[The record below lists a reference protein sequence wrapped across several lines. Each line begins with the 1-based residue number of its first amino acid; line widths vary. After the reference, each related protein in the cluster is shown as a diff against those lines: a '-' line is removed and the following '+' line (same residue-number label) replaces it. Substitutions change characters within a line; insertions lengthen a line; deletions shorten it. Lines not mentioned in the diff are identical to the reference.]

1 MVGATHFNAFRAAE
15 DKETFIDAAITAA
28 NKFNTFFGGYKDIGS
43 IQHTGQN
50 MSKTYL
56 VYHGQNQSITETYR
70 SSGKITVFH
79 RKKMSNEAYVSSM
92 KKQTSYLSASSSS
105 GSDC

>member
-50 MSKTYL
+50 MSKT
-56 VYHGQNQSITETYR
+56 
-70 SSGKITVFH
+70 
-79 RKKMSNEAYVSSM
+79 
-92 KKQTSYLSASSSS
+92 
-105 GSDC
+105 

>member
-1 MVGATHFNAFRAAE
+1 MVGATHFNAFSAAE

-50 MSKTYL
+50 MSKTL
-56 VYHGQNQSITETYR
+56 SIIDRTCPLRKHTVHL
-70 SSGKITVFH
+70 GK
-79 RKKMSNEAYVSSM
+79 
-92 KKQTSYLSASSSS
+92 
-105 GSDC
+105 

>member
-1 MVGATHFNAFRAAE
+1 MVGATHFNAFSAAE

-50 MSKTYL
+50 MSKT
-56 VYHGQNQSITETYR
+56 
-70 SSGKITVFH
+70 
-79 RKKMSNEAYVSSM
+79 
-92 KKQTSYLSASSSS
+92 
-105 GSDC
+105 